1 MSDTEIIPV
10 ENYDMGVAMVISD
23 EADAMVA
30 DVPICLVTLLRY
42 QNEGLVTLEEPLT
55 IEPIGMALPPDD
67 PQFLNLVE
75 NYLSALELSGALQ
88 LLNQIWFED
97 GQWLLNMK

>member
-1 MSDTEIIPV
+1 V
-10 ENYDMGVAMVISD
+10 DMVLND
-23 EADAMVA
+23 QADALVA
-30 DVPICLVTLLRY
+30 DVAICLVTLLRY
-42 QNEGLVTLEEPLT
+42 QDEGLVTLEEPLT
-55 IEPIGMALPPDD
+55 IEPIGMALPSGD

-88 LLNQIWFED
+88 LLDQIWFED